1 MALVEAFCRTGGGG
15 VCVAAL
21 YIFSESFGNMGFVGK
36 VVKMGVKVDLSMPAG
51 Q

>member
-15 VCVAAL
+15 VCVTAL
-21 YIFSESFGNMGFVGK
+21 QMFNESFGKMGLVGK
-36 VVKMGVKVDLSMPAG
+36 VVKMGVKLDLSIAAG